1 MGKQILIDILV
12 VITLPILIIGVY
24 FLAFRTNDPIIIA
37 APPVLG
43 ASVVEEPGVKT
54 KQALDTLKGLSLDGS
69 LFTDPAYTSL
79 QPFVVGIPS
88 ASTSRKYPFTPPPII
103 EERIRQSK
111 LGHNFTKDALG
122 STNTTDTSNNTTS
135 NTSLSSKIDQ
145 LKKQGTK

>member
-24 FLAFRTNDPIIIA
+24 FLGFRTNDPTIIA
-37 APPVLG
+37 SPPVLG
-43 ASVVEEPGVKT
+43 ASAAEDPGVKT

-79 QPFVVGIPS
+79 KPFAVGIPS

-111 LGHNFTKDALG
+111 LGHNFSKDTLG
-122 STNTTDTSNNTTS
+122 TTDKADTS
-135 NTSLSSKIDQ
+135 NTSFTSKIDQ
-145 LKKQGTK
+145 LKKQSTK

>member
-24 FLAFRTNDPIIIA
+24 FLAFRTNDPTIIA

-43 ASVVEEPGVKT
+43 ASAAEEPGAKT

-69 LFTDPAYTSL
+69 LFADSAYTSL
-79 QPFVVGIPS
+79 RPFAVGIPS

-103 EERIRQSK
+103 EERMRQSK
-111 LGHNFTKDALG
+111 LGHNFSKDTLG
-122 STNTTDTSNNTTS
+122 TTGTADTSSNTTS
-135 NTSLSSKIDQ
+135 NTSFSSKIDQ
-145 LKKQGTK
+145 LKKQSTK